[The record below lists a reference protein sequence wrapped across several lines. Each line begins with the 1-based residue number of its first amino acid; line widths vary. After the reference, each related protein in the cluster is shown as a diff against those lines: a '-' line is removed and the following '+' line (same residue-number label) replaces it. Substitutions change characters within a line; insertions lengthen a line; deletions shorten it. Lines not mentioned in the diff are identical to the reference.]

1 MCKRYVAKLKYYLWR
16 LSCAA
21 EFVFHH
27 DEKKF
32 EQYNKAQYSDDLM
45 KATLQRLDRL
55 PAHDPNR
62 PKEWYDTLDWFVGT
76 IPHDWE
82 RRINTRIQEKEKE
95 NVVDRKM

>member
-1 MCKRYVAKLKYYLWR
+1 MYKRYVAKLKYYLWR

-55 PAHDPNR
+55 PPYDPETDLNN
-62 PKEWYDTLDWFVGT
+62 PWFVGV
-76 IPHDWE
+76 IPHDWVE
-82 RRINTRIQEKEKE
+82 RINTRIQEKEKQ
-95 NVVDRKM
+95 NVVD